1 MKKISLFLSFFTASL
16 CGYSQSNQSFW
27 TEANESNIK
36 VLGKREIVPNKYK
49 TYRLDMNS
57 LKNALQSAP
66 NDKAILINNSTIIV
80 NLPMP
85 NGDIQKFKVVEAPVM
100 DEALQITYPNI
111 RTYSVKGIDD
121 VYANGKIDITE
132 FGFHGMIRS
141 VNGDVFI
148 DPYCRLNTVDYIS
161 YYANDFIKPIS
172 ERGICEGVIDSEGLN
187 SQIFAPSAVICAG
200 PNLRTYRLAIA
211 CTGQY
216 AVAATGSATPTTAQI
231 LAKVVTTIN
240 RVDGVYETEVAV
252 RLVLVASTTLTL
264 YNKTATT
271 GVISPAPTA
280 TAQPFAGNSNAGT
293 LINESQTVINNQ
305 IGSSNYDIGHTF
317 STGGGGLANLGC
329 VCGSSKAKGITGSSS
344 PVGDPYDIDY
354 VAHEIGHQF
363 RGNHTFRASSGS
375 CAGNGNLS
383 TSVEPGSGITIM
395 AYAGIC
401 NSTNNLAPNSIAY
414 FHAVSYDEIMAFTT
428 TGTGSSCDVVTSTGN
443 NAPVV
448 AGLSAYTIPVNTPF
462 ILTGSATDPDAGDV
476 LTYQWEEFDA
486 GASFGNWNVGTK
498 PFFRSYNPVSTTSR
512 MFPTLATVLSGNLQ
526 GTIGEYTPMTA
537 QSLKFRFT
545 ARDNKMGG
553 GGVCS
558 STTAVTVNAAGPFA
572 VTSQSVIGIS
582 YLSASTQLV
591 TWNVNGTDAAP
602 INCSNVNIYVSTNS
616 GTTFSLV
623 LAGTPNDGSEAIVMP
638 NVVGTI
644 STCRVK
650 VESVGNIF
658 FDINDKNFT
667 ISSVVGLNSMVSASN
682 IGLNL
687 YPNPFSSSVKIE
699 VFGNSSLD
707 ASKTAIHVY
716 DLIGNL
722 VKSEVIKLTENFSKV
737 YDFSDLANGT
747 YIVEVTDGKQKAV
760 TRLIKM

>member
-1 MKKISLFLSFFTASL
+1 
-16 CGYSQSNQSFW
+16 
-27 TEANESNIK
+27 
-36 VLGKREIVPNKYK
+36 
-49 TYRLDMNS
+49 
-57 LKNALQSAP
+57 
-66 NDKAILINNSTIIV
+66 
-80 NLPMP
+80 
-85 NGDIQKFKVVEAPVM
+85 
-100 DEALQITYPNI
+100 
-111 RTYSVKGIDD
+111 
-121 VYANGKIDITE
+121 
-132 FGFHGMIRS
+132 
-141 VNGDVFI
+141 
-148 DPYCRLNTVDYIS
+148 
-161 YYANDFIKPIS
+161 
-172 ERGICEGVIDSEGLN
+172 
-187 SQIFAPSAVICAG
+187 
-200 PNLRTYRLAIA
+200 
-211 CTGQY
+211 
-216 AVAATGSATPTTAQI
+216 
-231 LAKVVTTIN
+231 
-240 RVDGVYETEVAV
+240 
-252 RLVLVASTTLTL
+252 
-264 YNKTATT
+264 
-271 GVISPAPTA
+271 
-280 TAQPFAGNSNAGT
+280 
-293 LINESQTVINNQ
+293 
-305 IGSSNYDIGHTF
+305 
-317 STGGGGLANLGC
+317 
-329 VCGSSKAKGITGSSS
+329 
-344 PVGDPYDIDY
+344 
-354 VAHEIGHQF
+354 
-363 RGNHTFRASSGS
+363 
-375 CAGNGNLS
+375 
-383 TSVEPGSGITIM
+383 
-395 AYAGIC
+395 
-401 NSTNNLAPNSIAY
+401 
-414 FHAVSYDEIMAFTT
+414 MAFTT
-428 TGTGSSCDVVTSTGN
+428 TGNGSSCDVVTSTGN
-443 NAPVV
+443 NSPLV

-476 LTYQWEEFDA
+476 LTYQWEEIDA
-486 GASFGNWNVGTK
+486 ATSFGNWNVGTK
-498 PFFRSYNPVSTTSR
+498 PFFRSYNPVSITSR
-512 MFPTLATVLSGNLQ
+512 MFPTLATVLTGNLQ

-572 VTSQSVIGIS
+572 VTSQSVIGIT

-591 TWNVNGTDAAP
+591 TWNVNGTDVAP

-616 GTTFSLV
+616 GTTFTLV

-644 STCRVK
+644 STCRIK

-707 ASKTAIHVY
+707 ASKTVIHVY